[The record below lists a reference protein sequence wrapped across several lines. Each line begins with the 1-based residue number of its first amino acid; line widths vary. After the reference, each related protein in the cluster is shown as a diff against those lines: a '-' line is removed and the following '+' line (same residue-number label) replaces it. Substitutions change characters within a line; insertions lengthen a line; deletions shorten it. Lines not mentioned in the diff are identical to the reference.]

1 MPVPRITVW
10 HHEACRGQT
19 VISRDGFFYFS
30 HTLLRINFM
39 AILNR
44 YDTLQEKESVI
55 PFVCLSVFM
64 FTLEDGLDHVSSSKK
79 NFAVIQV

>member
-1 MPVPRITVW
+1 
-10 HHEACRGQT
+10 
-19 VISRDGFFYFS
+19 
-30 HTLLRINFM
+30 M